1 MVSKKNATLQGL
13 HSTPT
18 ATVHSCR
25 LQLGG
30 MEGFE
35 DVFALLANLRAFNRD
50 VRVCVARDVCP
61 PLLFSLSLFF
71 FTEKIL
77 AVNVSRA
84 CPPALTWACVTSHEN
99 NAVWFTLPP
108 RSVHCG
114 TTKQQRG

>member
-1 MVSKKNATLQGL
+1 MHWEKKEKEKKNGTLIMVIGLQKNATLQGL

-77 AVNVSRA
+77 AQRLLSTSPARA
-84 CPPALTWACVTSHEN
+84 PL
-99 NAVWFTLPP
+99 
-108 RSVHCG
+108 R
-114 TTKQQRG
+114 